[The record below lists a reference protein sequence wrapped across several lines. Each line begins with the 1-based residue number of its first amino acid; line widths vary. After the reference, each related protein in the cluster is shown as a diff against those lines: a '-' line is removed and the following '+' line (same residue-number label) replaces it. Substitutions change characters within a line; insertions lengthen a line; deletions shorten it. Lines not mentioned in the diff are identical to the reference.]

1 MATAFQPPPT
11 YALPIIVDER
21 TGRAQFSPIWL
32 KWFVDMAQVLSS
44 FGGGSGSADHNM
56 LSGLQGGAS
65 SQYYHLDAAE
75 YASIGA
81 GVPDG
86 DKGDITVSGSGT
98 VWTIDNG
105 AVTAAKTSITGVPD
119 GTKFLRDDFSW
130 QAPGGGGAVAFTA
143 TTITVP
149 YTNQQS
155 ADVTVV
161 DAAIL
166 AGSKVLITWGAFA
179 DTDENTPDMN
189 DVQFNAIVSAG
200 SMLVRVSATDPSERV
215 GGTYKIKYLIAT

>member
-11 YALPIIVDER
+11 YALPILVDEK

-75 YASIGA
+75 YAAVSS
-81 GVPDG
+81 PDG
-86 DKGDITVSGSGT
+86 DKGDITVSGGGT

-105 AVTAAKTSITGVPD
+105 VVTAAKTSIS
-119 GTKFLRDDFSW
+119 GTPSGSKFLRDDFSW
-130 QAPGGGGAVAFTA
+130 QLPGGGGSLSFTA
-143 TTITVP
+143 VTVTVP
-149 YTNQQS
+149 YTSRQY
-155 ADVTVV
+155 AEATVV

-166 AGSKVLITWGAFA
+166 SGSKILIDWGNFTDA
-179 DTDENTPDMN
+179 DENTPDMD
-189 DVQFNAIVSAG
+189 DVQFAAIVSAG
-200 SMLVRVSATDPSERV
+200 SMVVRISATEPLGRV
-215 GGTYKIKYLIAT
+215 GGTYKLKYLIAT